1 MQSKDK
7 DVQILNL
14 FCLII
19 TTFMRSEN
27 LTVNNP

>member
-14 FCLII
+14 FCLFNYYHIYEVRE
-19 TTFMRSEN
+19 FNS
-27 LTVNNP
+27 

>member
-14 FCLII
+14 FYLVI
-19 TTFMRSEN
+19 TTVMRSEN